1 MIGAYKILVSLI
13 LWPLWLA
20 YFVIAMSVFLIYMTF
35 FPRKYYHYYVR
46 PMCWFFYLFGC
57 QWLKMDGRVPP
68 PQNGPYLYM
77 INHGSLFDLF
87 AVFFYMKHYVTAVGA
102 IEEFRWPI
110 WGAVGRKYGIVP
122 IQRSNIE
129 KAVHSLENV
138 ENAVRKGISFLIAPE
153 GTRTRTGKLGQFKKG
168 PFHLSK
174 NAAVSIVP
182 IGIIG
187 AFGAKRKND
196 WRLKPGILTTCFGD
210 VINHDE
216 YDNMSVGELRDYV
229 RGKIKELSEKY

>member
-129 KAVHSLENV
+129 KAVHGLENG
-138 ENAVRKGISFLIAPE
+138 AAHAPITQDRRLDVHGQKHS
-153 GTRTRTGKLGQFKKG
+153 GTRLFGQQRVEFD
-168 PFHLSK
+168 
-174 NAAVSIVP
+174 AAFLQLP
-182 IGIIG
+182 P
-187 AFGAKRKND
+187 
-196 WRLKPGILTTCFGD
+196 L
-210 VINHDE
+210 
-216 YDNMSVGELRDYV
+216 
-229 RGKIKELSEKY
+229 